1 MIEPNE
7 RAAETK
13 RRGRKRGHGEG
24 SIRQLPDGRWKGE
37 LMVGYKPDGKRD
49 VRVAYG
55 KTRKQCQS
63 RLDELKQRRGQGL
76 LTEAGKERETLAAY
90 LDRWLAAIKG
100 AVRPSNLDR
109 YTRLV
114 TLHIKPKLGHY
125 KLSAL
130 MPDAIQ
136 TFYTAKQESG
146 LSPTTVQLLHT
157 TLHKALA
164 DAVDWGYR
172 AYNPADRVRRPQ
184 RAHFEAAPPTPEG
197 LGELLRTAE
206 ERGDRLMALWTVT
219 ADTGAR
225 LGELLALKWPD
236 VDLDRGTVSFR
247 RNLRGVRGGEP
258 IFDDL
263 KTDASRRVLSIPDE
277 SVASLRAHHD
287 RQNFERQKLGDAYRD
302 HGLIFATALGTALG
316 ERNVI
321 RAFKAALRR
330 AGLRDDIRL
339 HDLRHAH
346 GTTLAEDGVNLK
358 VISARLGHASI
369 QITANFYLH
378 PGQDAD
384 RDAAERFAR
393 RVRGRRQR

>member
-1 MIEPNE
+1 MDPNG
-7 RAAETK
+7 RDAEIK

-37 LMVGYKPDGKRD
+37 LMVGYRPDGRRD

-55 KTRKQCQS
+55 KTRKQCQG

-76 LTEAGKERETLAAY
+76 LADAGTERETLAAY
-90 LDRWLAAIKG
+90 LDRWLASITG
-100 AVRPSNLDR
+100 AVRPSTVDR

-114 TLHIKPKLGHY
+114 RLHIGPSLGHY
-125 KLSAL
+125 KIAAL

-136 TFYTAKQESG
+136 AFYAGKQEGG
-146 LSPTTVQLLHT
+146 LSPSTVQLLHT

-164 DAVDWGYR
+164 DAVAWGYR

-184 RAHFEAAPPTPEG
+184 RAHFEARPPTPEE
-197 LGELLRTAE
+197 LATLLRTAE
-206 ERGDRLMALWTVT
+206 GRGDRLMALWTVT

-225 LGELLALKWPD
+225 VGELLALRWPD
-236 VDLDRGTVSFR
+236 VDLDRGSIAFR
-247 RNLRGVRGGEP
+247 RNLRGVRDGEP
-258 IFDDL
+258 IVDDL
-263 KTDASRRVLSIPDE
+263 KTDASRRLVSIPAE
-277 SVASLRAHHD
+277 SVASLRAHRD
-287 RQNFERQKLGDAYRD
+287 RPNFERQKLGGAYRD
-302 HGLIFATALGTALG
+302 YGLVFATALGTALG

-330 AGLRDDIRL
+330 AELRDDIRL

-358 VISARLGHASI
+358 IISARLGHASI

-378 PGQDAD
+378 PSPEAD

-393 RVRGRRQR
+393 RVRGSRPG